1 MHNDRIFY
9 SACDC
14 ITRFNASSFPLK
26 NIAQEIIKSK
36 KLNSKERK
44 LFLDVIFLWSRN
56 RFLAKKFLSKNFNFF
71 SSLSEQEKEKLILT
85 LIVGA
90 QLNWTTKLESSLI
103 EAYNKWLDDLG
114 TERFLIAMGPLLAEE
129 VQKSFSL
136 SWQNIV
142 QSLWEK
148 PKKYIA
154 FDNSVDKEK
163 LVKELKEK
171 DVEVRPWLFFDSA
184 LEISGDLKINEL
196 SKELREHV
204 WFMDA
209 GSQLIAHLIRPMA
222 HERVLDMCVGEGGK
236 ARIISQYPCEYYAVD
251 INDRRLAKAKKILPR
266 TVKFFSED
274 ASKLS
279 LEKNSFDWVLLDAP
293 CSGSGV
299 MRRNPDLV
307 HRFARQELDNYLK
320 LQKKLLNSAVEM
332 LKVNGVVLYVTCSL
346 LARENQQQ
354 IDEIMAKTK
363 NLIPVSLNDLIA
375 DGEIKVEALDFDKN
389 TLSLLPNIHDCD
401 AFFVAALRKI

>member
-1 MHNDRIFY
+1 
-9 SACDC
+9 
-14 ITRFNASSFPLK
+14 
-26 NIAQEIIKSK
+26 
-36 KLNSKERK
+36 
-44 LFLDVIFLWSRN
+44 
-56 RFLAKKFLSKNFNFF
+56 
-71 SSLSEQEKEKLILT
+71 EKLILT